1 MPSSSKPFWKSK
13 VLWFNI
19 LVAALAAGEASL
31 HFIQPNIPMNVY
43 GIIAVVLAVGN
54 SILRVISTATLTKGI
69 K

>member
-1 MPSSSKPFWKSK
+1 MKPWWKSK
-13 VLWFNI
+13 TLWFNI
-19 LVAALAAGEASL
+19 LVSALAAAEASL

-43 GIIAVVLAVGN
+43 GIIAIVLAVGN